1 MNKNKVDRNNKNVY
15 MYVELV
21 YVCYTGN
28 DTQKPVC
35 LVTCSCRIYNKPT
48 CTAAKLM
55 NRRNKH

>member
-15 MYVELV
+15 MYVELM

-35 LVTCSCRIYNKPT
+35 LVSYIF
-48 CTAAKLM
+48 M
-55 NRRNKH
+55 